1 MTAAFSSNQTRLEN
15 EGSIVRGQVN
25 MIAGD
30 WAFNT
35 TTTPQ
40 AISLGKEIL
49 CGGITNEEFTTPI
62 VSVLFNTPDVGDL
75 YLKPA
80 SGNSKGTYWAIVRI

>member
-30 WAFNT
+30 WDFGT

-40 AISLGKEIL
+40 PISLGKEIL
-49 CGGITNEEFTTPI
+49 CGGITNEELTTPN
-62 VSVLFNTPDVGDL
+62 VSVKFNTPNVGDL
-75 YLKPA
+75 YLEPS